1 MKDAHGFSIT
11 SMAISPDR
19 RILVSGSAD
28 NTCRVVDLPLQ
39 FAPGKLFLY
48 IYEYMII
55 IEDKTNTFFW
65 GDV

>member
-1 MKDAHGFSIT
+1 VLTEVKKAHGFSIT

-39 FAPGKLFLY
+39 FAPGKTRPTKKN
-48 IYEYMII
+48 ETQ
-55 IEDKTNTFFW
+55 D
-65 GDV
+65 